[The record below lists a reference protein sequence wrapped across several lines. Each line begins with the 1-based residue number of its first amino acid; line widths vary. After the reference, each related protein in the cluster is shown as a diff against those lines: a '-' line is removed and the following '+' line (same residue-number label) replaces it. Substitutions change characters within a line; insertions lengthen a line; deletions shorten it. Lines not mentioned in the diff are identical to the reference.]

1 MLTET
6 IHFRTDKQTRRLLIR
21 IAKLHQ
27 RKFGDMLRVL
37 IAQEAARLD
46 GQGQGKGELA
56 PVQPAAEGR
65 CDSAPSN
72 TG

>member
-6 IHFRTDKQTRRLLIR
+6 LHFRTDRKTRCALVR
-21 IAKLHQ
+21 IAKLNR
-27 RKFGDMLRVL
+27 RKVADMLRVL
-37 IAQEAARLD
+37 IVQEAARLD
-46 GQGQGKGELA
+46 GQAPGKGELA

-65 CDSAPSN
+65 RDSAPSN